1 MSSFSGL
8 GIDGMAGSL
17 GGNAMAEMW
26 RARLAQ
32 GPMGPQGPLGT
43 QGFSGPQGL
52 SGPQGPTAAPQGF
65 ADPVRTPEIPSR
77 APSIGGSTGS
87 SGGFGDVLAQAIEG
101 VDSLQKDV
109 SSKTQALATGEP
121 VALHDVMTSMGKSE
135 VAFNLLLEVRNK
147 LVDAWEKLSRS
158 VV

>member
-8 GIDGMAGSL
+8 GIDGAAGSL
-17 GGNAMAEMW
+17 GGNPMAEMW

-32 GPMGPQGPLGT
+32 GPQGPQGGMSAPE
-43 QGFSGPQGL
+43 GFSKPGSVEEGP
-52 SGPQGPTAAPQGF
+52 
-65 ADPVRTPEIPSR
+65 RR
-77 APSIGGSTGS
+77 APSTGGAPA
-87 SGGFGDVLAQAIEG
+87 FGDALAKAIDG
-101 VDSLQKDV
+101 VNSLQKDV
-109 SSKTQALATGEP
+109 SAQTQALATGEP